1 MIRLSSFMLAAS
13 LALASPATAGIYVID
28 GDTIVVGREHIR
40 LIGVDAPETR
50 QARCNAE
57 LRLGLAAKAR
67 VVSLLREACGPLAK
81 AEAGRCLT
89 IQRQPAPDRYGRTLA
104 RVGLGGRDLATLLIA
119 EGLARPYLCPQGR
132 CPARQP
138 WCEGSAP

>member
-1 MIRLSSFMLAAS
+1 MMRA
-13 LALASPATAGIYVID
+13 LALAVAVATTLTSPATAGIYVID
-28 GDTIVVGREHIR
+28 GDTIVVGREHVRIVG
-40 LIGVDAPETR
+40 IDAPETR
-50 QARCNAE
+50 QARCDAE

-67 VVSLLREACGPLAK
+67 VVALLREACGPLPQAN
-81 AEAGRCLT
+81 AGRCLT

-104 RVGLGGRDLATLLIA
+104 RIGVGGRDLATQLIA

-138 WCEGSAP
+138 WCEGKAP